1 MNHPVYMCV
10 YCLLNEQRTY
20 PTTAVQQRQ
29 HVDAA
34 GRRTLF
40 SGLISMSVLNAP
52 TWLLVCVGYVRFVTD
67 TSMSLSNRLSRKVT
81 LEISSLL
88 LLICRLFK
96 IEVSELYIY
105 IYVYIY
111 TLARAAHTQWNPVIT
126 KSVYTTP
133 RL

>member
-1 MNHPVYMCV
+1 
-10 YCLLNEQRTY
+10 
-20 PTTAVQQRQ
+20 
-29 HVDAA
+29 VDAA

-67 TSMSLSNRLSRKVT
+67 TSMSLSNGLSRKVA

-96 IEVSELYIY
+96 IETSELYIY
-105 IYVYIY
+105 IYVYVYIY
-111 TLARAAHTQWNPVIT
+111 ALARAHTQWNPVIT